1 MPITLKNVN
10 YTYNSNTPLAHIAL
24 TDVNLT
30 IKDNKVTALIGHTG
44 SGKST
49 LLQLFDGLLKPT
61 TGEVRVNN
69 YILTSQT
76 KNKGLKNLRKEVGI
90 VFQSPENQLFAET
103 VLKDVMFGPQNFG
116 YSDEE
121 AKNAARKWLKKVG
134 ISEELF
140 NRSPFDLS
148 GGQMRRVAIAGV
160 LAYEPK
166 ILCLDEPAAGLDPS
180 GKEEILSIF
189 RDYQQQ
195 GHGVIIVSH
204 DMNDVANFAD
214 EVVVMDKGKV
224 AKQDTIRNIF
234 SDPSWLQK
242 HHLNEP
248 ESISFSLKL
257 RQRGLNISPAINVK
271 TLADEIIKNRGAID
285 E

>member
-69 YILTSQT
+69 YVLTSQT
-76 KNKGLKNLRKEVGI
+76 KNKGLKSLRKEVGI

-121 AKNAARKWLKKVG
+121 AESAAKKWLKKVG

-195 GHGVIIVSH
+195 GHGVILVSH

-224 AKQDTIRNIF
+224 AKQDNIHNIF

-271 TLADEIIKNRGAID
+271 NLADEIIKNRGAIN

>member
-10 YTYNSNTPLAHIAL
+10 YTYNPNTPLAHIAL

-69 YILTSQT
+69 YVLTSQT

-116 YSDEE
+116 YSVEE
-121 AKNAARKWLKKVG
+121 AESAARKWLKKVG

-271 TLADEIIKNRGAID
+271 TLADEIIKNRGAIN

>member
-224 AKQDTIRNIF
+224 AKQDTVRNIF
-234 SDPSWLQK
+234 SNPSWLQK

>member
-10 YTYNSNTPLAHIAL
+10 YTYNPNTPLAHIAL

-69 YILTSQT
+69 YVLTSQT

-121 AKNAARKWLKKVG
+121 AENAARKWLKKVG

-271 TLADEIIKNRGAID
+271 TLADEIIKNRGAIN

>member
-10 YTYNSNTPLAHIAL
+10 YTYNPNTPLAHIAL
-24 TDVNLT
+24 TDVKLT

-69 YILTSQT
+69 YVLTSQT

-116 YSDEE
+116 YSVEE
-121 AKNAARKWLKKVG
+121 AESAARKWLKKVG

-271 TLADEIIKNRGAID
+271 TLADEIIKNRGAIN

>member
-116 YSDEE
+116 YSVEE
-121 AKNAARKWLKKVG
+121 AESAARKWLKKVG

-195 GHGVIIVSH
+195 GHGVILVSH

-224 AKQDTIRNIF
+224 AKQDTVRNIF
-234 SDPSWLQK
+234 SNPSWLQK

-271 TLADEIIKNRGAID
+271 TLADEIIKNRGEIN

>member
-10 YTYNSNTPLAHIAL
+10 YTYNPNTPLAHIAL

-69 YILTSQT
+69 YVLTSQT

-116 YSDEE
+116 YSVEE
-121 AKNAARKWLKKVG
+121 AESAARKWLKKVG
-134 ISEELF
+134 IGEELF

-271 TLADEIIKNRGAID
+271 TLADEIIKNRGAIN

>member
-195 GHGVIIVSH
+195 GHGVILVSH

-224 AKQDTIRNIF
+224 AKQDTVRNIF
-234 SDPSWLQK
+234 SNPSWLQK

-257 RQRGLNISPAINVK
+257 RQRGLNRCRIRSRTI
-271 TLADEIIKNRGAID
+271 
-285 E
+285 

>member
-10 YTYNSNTPLAHIAL
+10 YTYNPNTPLAHIAL

-69 YILTSQT
+69 YVLTSQT

-116 YSDEE
+116 YSVEE
-121 AKNAARKWLKKVG
+121 AESAARKWLKKVG

-257 RQRGLNISPAINVK
+257 QQRGLNISPAIKVK
-271 TLADEIIKNRGAID
+271 TLADEIIKNRGAIN

>member
-10 YTYNSNTPLAHIAL
+10 YTYNPNTPLAHIAL

-69 YILTSQT
+69 YVLTSQT

-116 YSDEE
+116 YSVEE
-121 AKNAARKWLKKVG
+121 AESAARKWLKKVG

-180 GKEEILSIF
+180 GKAEILSIF

-224 AKQDTIRNIF
+224 AKQDAIRNIF

-271 TLADEIIKNRGAID
+271 TLADEIIKYRGAIN

>member
-195 GHGVIIVSH
+195 GHGVILVSH

-224 AKQDTIRNIF
+224 AKQDTVRNIF
-234 SDPSWLQK
+234 SNPSWLQK

>member
-10 YTYNSNTPLAHIAL
+10 YTYNPNTPLAHIAL
-24 TDVNLT
+24 TDVNLS

-69 YILTSQT
+69 YVLTSQT

-121 AKNAARKWLKKVG
+121 AENAARKWLKKVG

-271 TLADEIIKNRGAID
+271 TLADEIIKNRGAIN